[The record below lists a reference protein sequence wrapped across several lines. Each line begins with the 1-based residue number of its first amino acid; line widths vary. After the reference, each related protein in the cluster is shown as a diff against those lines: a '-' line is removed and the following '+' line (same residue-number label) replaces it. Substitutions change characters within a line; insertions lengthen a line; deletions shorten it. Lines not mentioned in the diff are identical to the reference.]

1 MDFTYI
7 VFFILF
13 FFSVW
18 VFFHEHW
25 RFTGQQG
32 KGEAITF
39 KSSLPLP
46 FPWFDMLWFRIG
58 YLLQIKMTNN
68 VWFRFGEFYVSFNE
82 LTTAIGLKI
91 WPIEKIKPIFWGIS
105 PRKRS
110 KKEWS
115 FWWVTPGIS
124 VSKPFNV

>member
-13 FFSVW
+13 FFYLGFLSQTLAI
-18 VFFHEHW
+18 H
-25 RFTGQQG
+25 RTAG
-32 KGEAITF
+32 KGGGYYF

-46 FPWFDMLWFRIG
+46 FPWFDLLWFRIG

-91 WPIEKIKPIFWGIS
+91 RPIEKIKPNFWGIS
-105 PRKRS
+105 PRKEA
-110 KKEWS
+110 KKMV
-115 FWWVTPGIS
+115 FLRVTPGIS
-124 VSKPFNV
+124 ISKPFNV

>member
-13 FFSVW
+13 FFYLGFLSQTLAI
-18 VFFHEHW
+18 H
-25 RFTGQQG
+25 RTAG
-32 KGEAITF
+32 KGGGYYF

-46 FPWFDMLWFRIG
+46 FPWFDLLWFRIG

-115 FWWVTPGIS
+115 SWWVTPGIS